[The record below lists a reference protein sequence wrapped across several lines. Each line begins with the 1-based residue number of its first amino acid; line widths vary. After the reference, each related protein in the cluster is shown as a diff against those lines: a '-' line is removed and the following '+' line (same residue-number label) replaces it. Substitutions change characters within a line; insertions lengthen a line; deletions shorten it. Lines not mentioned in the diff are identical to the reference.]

1 MDLDRVKN
9 FNIDF
14 KYDDGSNVGGIV
26 CKYKPPV
33 PTNLRQGNKALHGN
47 TIFQD
52 KNKSDTKIKFSVAFE
67 TKKEDQINNFLKF
80 RTKFQ
85 ERFIVVDEFGIE
97 FRGYLS
103 GNLDIDTPIE
113 GDIYYVSLEM
123 ICPCGLDGWE
133 GDSSGL

>member
-1 MDLDRVKN
+1 MDLNRLKE

-26 CKYKPPV
+26 CKYKPPI
-33 PTNLRQGNKALHGN
+33 PASLRQGNKSLHGY

-52 KNKSDTKIKFSVAFE
+52 KSKSDTKIKFSVAFE
-67 TKKEDQINNFLKF
+67 TKTEEQIDNFLKF
-80 RTKFQ
+80 RTNFN
-85 ERFIVVDEFGIE
+85 ERFVLIDEFRIE

-113 GDIYYVSLEM
+113 GDIYYISLEM
-123 ICPCGLDGWE
+123 LCPCGLDGWKGE
-133 GDSSGL
+133 NNEL